1 MKVNKLITQ
10 ELDIQIDG
18 VTLLSV
24 DEYEAVKVSSGVNPL
39 PEDWFLMPHDKRL
52 PLAVGL
58 FYDEYENRPVRYVEY
73 PFERA
78 EIRPVLI
85 FSGCPEL
92 KQGDRFVLFGKAWT
106 VIFEGKALCQES
118 IGSCFYRDMEDCE
131 DGDPS
136 RNYFLYENSNI
147 EAILEGWLW
156 SVSEITQTFDEN
168 GIDELCDNPNWV
180 L

>member
-1 MKVNKLITQ
+1 MKANKLITQ

-24 DEYEAVKVSSGVNPL
+24 DEYEAVKEKVNPL
-39 PEDWFLMPHDKRL
+39 SEDWFLMPHDKKL

-58 FYDEYENRPVRYVEY
+58 FYDEYDNHPIRYVEY

-92 KQGDRFVLFGKAWT
+92 NIGDRFVLFGKAWS
-106 VIFEGKALCQES
+106 VISEGKALCQKS
-118 IGSCFYRDMEDCE
+118 IGGCFYRDMDDC
-131 DGDPS
+131 DGENTS
-136 RNYFLYENSNI
+136 ENYFLYENSK
-147 EAILEGWLW
+147 AKVILEGWLW
-156 SVSEITQTFDEN
+156 SVSEITKT
-168 GIDELCDNPNWV
+168 LMMKR
-180 L
+180 